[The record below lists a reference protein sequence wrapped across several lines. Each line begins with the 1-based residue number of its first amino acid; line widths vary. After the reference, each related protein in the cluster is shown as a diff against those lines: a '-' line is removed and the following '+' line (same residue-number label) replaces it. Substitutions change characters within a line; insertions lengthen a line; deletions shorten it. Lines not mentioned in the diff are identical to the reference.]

1 MAGRSSLEDL
11 DLTGDEVERLTK
23 AFQDEGF
30 RKLFADYA
38 AELSDPA
45 QRAVYE
51 AEVSAL
57 ERQRGVE
64 ARFLHPEPGWVLRTS
79 QAGSRRC
86 YVNVCGNGLVARP
99 ESRPEPGGSRWSLP
113 HCLAPAREEL
123 GSRRPGEP
131 RGPPRLVYDVLFH
144 PDALRLAARS
154 ARFRRLVSDT
164 ALEAVES
171 HFSPGLDRANAVP
184 LRGTKYK
191 GVPQATLLRTPLPGG
206 APATGTGEDEEES
219 CCSSS
224 PLPPFPTPYA
234 YPPRP
239 AQPPP
244 RPTPEPAP
252 AATTPRWTL
261 RQRSYVDL
269 QDYRCSRD
277 SAPSPVPRELVVT
290 VELPCLSSAAQAQLE
305 VRGRELQLES
315 RRPAAAYSLRVPL
328 PYAVDEAAGKATF
341 NKAKRQL
348 VVVLPVLLPPAET
361 EEKGSPGCSEQG
373 RQEEEEER
381 EEEEEEP
388 PPPLSETGGSAAP
401 GEPQLGCAPI
411 RAANNAEQAPLAAHV
426 EARPGC
432 AAESGPAAPEPG
444 SSTCPG
450 NNHSDG
456 PRSPGAS
463 SPEAPAESDRAA
475 SARGEDTRPTVPTC
489 AGTDGSS
496 SGAPVLPAARREDPC
511 VDSTVELPGPV
522 AGVSQGHLCT
532 DMDLNESTHV
542 ISDVVPSPY
551 PGGIVAPPRVSR
563 CDSLDQSVATLSGL
577 DCSNVDEDRMS
588 STRSELPVPP
598 ACPSTT
604 SNVQISVPA
613 SPCPV
618 NITSGSPLLPT
629 EGPTVD
635 PDSAKSPTSC
645 LDSPV
650 PPASTATRCPPFQC
664 TQDENSLR
672 LILQVP
678 GIVPQS
684 LRGEVGTNCYRVSFA
699 SKDFASYTLLLQFP
713 PENRLSPP
721 EFGLDVS
728 LDNAVIALTK
738 SLETTGL
745 WRKMYFGP
753 NDDSLQERWFVTEDN
768 VDEFLDSLSGMSRSS
783 PSEMEHQ
790 PLIEVLDVSEGKS
803 QIRLK
808 PLEQNGF
815 ELGKMQEKAT
825 PKGEDGE
832 QENGSELSADAES
845 CPAQTAPLTS
855 METMGQVGGGPG
867 HCLELDPSN
876 PSLASPGKQQIRE
889 CRESKCAFARE
900 EERATSTPQAQFNW
914 EEPGQT
920 RGGEG
925 VHPESAQNKQGQG
938 GSSSSR
944 PAPPVLKETDM
955 RDGSVQYITSHTTH
969 CAVAFQNAL
978 LYELD

>member
-1 MAGRSSLEDL
+1 MAVRSSLEAL
-11 DLTGDEVERLTK
+11 ELTGDEVERLSK

-64 ARFLHPEPGWVLRTS
+64 ARFLHPQPGWVLRTS

-86 YVNVCGNGLVARP
+86 YVNVCGNALVARP
-99 ESRPEPGGSRWSLP
+99 EARPEPGGSRWTLP

-123 GSRRPGEP
+123 GSRRRPGEP

-164 ALEAVES
+164 ALEALES
-171 HFSPGLDRANAVP
+171 HFAPGLDRANAAP
-184 LRGTKYK
+184 LRGVKYK
-191 GVPQATLLRTPLPGG
+191 GVPQATLLRTPLPGA
-206 APATGTGEDEEES
+206 APEGTGEEES
-219 CCSSS
+219 PSP

-239 AQPPP
+239 AQPP
-244 RPTPEPAP
+244 RPAPQPAP
-252 AATTPRWTL
+252 AATTPRWSL

-269 QDYRCSRD
+269 QDYRCCRD

-290 VELPCLSSAAQAQLE
+290 VELPCLGSAAQAELE
-305 VRGRELQLES
+305 VRGRELRLES
-315 RRPAAAYSLRVPL
+315 RRPAAYSLRLPL

-348 VVVLPVLLPPAET
+348 VVVLPVLPPAGQEQ
-361 EEKGSPGCSEQG
+361 GSPGCGVQG
-373 RQEEEEER
+373 RPEEEEEGR
-381 EEEEEEP
+381 EEEEEPP
-388 PPPLSETGGSAAP
+388 PPPLSETGGSA
-401 GEPQLGCAPI
+401 EPQPGCAPI
-411 RAANNAEQAPLAAHV
+411 QAANNAEQTSLAAHV

-432 AAESGPAAPEPG
+432 AAESAPAAPEPG
-444 SSTCPG
+444 LSTCPG
-450 NNHSDG
+450 HNDSDD
-456 PRSPGAS
+456 PRSPAAS
-463 SPEAPAESDRAA
+463 SPEYPAESDPAA
-475 SARGEDTRPTVPTC
+475 DTRPTVPTC
-489 AGTDGSS
+489 GGTG
-496 SGAPVLPAARREDPC
+496 LPAAPREDPC

-522 AGVSQGHLCT
+522 AGVSQGLLCA
-532 DMDLNESTHV
+532 DMDLNESTRV
-542 ISDVVPSPY
+542 TSDVVPSSC
-551 PGGIVAPPRVSR
+551 PGGILAPPRVSCCEAWIIPWQLCQVR
-563 CDSLDQSVATLSGL
+563 TALLLSSAP
-577 DCSNVDEDRMS
+577 CKPSH
-588 STRSELPVPP
+588 PV
-598 ACPSTT
+598 
-604 SNVQISVPA
+604 
-613 SPCPV
+613 SPFPV
-618 NITSGSPLLPT
+618 HS
-629 EGPTVD
+629 
-635 PDSAKSPTSC
+635 
-645 LDSPV
+645 
-650 PPASTATRCPPFQC
+650 
-664 TQDENSLR
+664 DENSLR

-678 GIVPQS
+678 GIAPQS

-699 SKDFASYTLLLQFP
+699 SKDFVSYTFLLQFP

-728 LDNAVIALTK
+728 PDNAVISLTK

-753 NDDSLQERWFVTEDN
+753 NGDSLQERWFVTEDN
-768 VDEFLDSLSGMSRSS
+768 VDEFLGSLSRMSGSS
-783 PSEMEHQ
+783 LSEMEHQ

-808 PLEQNGF
+808 PLEQNGV
-815 ELGKMQEKAT
+815 ELGKMQEGAA

-889 CRESKCAFARE
+889 CRESERAFARE

-925 VHPESAQNKQGQG
+925 VHSESAQNNQGQDR
-938 GSSSSR
+938 SR

>member
-1 MAGRSSLEDL
+1 MAVRSSLEAL
-11 DLTGDEVERLTK
+11 ELTGDEVERLSK

-64 ARFLHPEPGWVLRTS
+64 ARFLHPQPGWVLRTS

-86 YVNVCGNGLVARP
+86 YVNVCGNALVARP
-99 ESRPEPGGSRWSLP
+99 EARPEPGGSRWTLP

-123 GSRRPGEP
+123 GSRRRPGEP

-164 ALEAVES
+164 ALEALES
-171 HFSPGLDRANAVP
+171 HFAPGLDRANAAP
-184 LRGTKYK
+184 LRGVKYK
-191 GVPQATLLRTPLPGG
+191 GVPQATLLRTPLPGA
-206 APATGTGEDEEES
+206 APEGTGEEES
-219 CCSSS
+219 PSP

-239 AQPPP
+239 AQPP
-244 RPTPEPAP
+244 RPAPQPAP
-252 AATTPRWTL
+252 AATTPRWSL

-269 QDYRCSRD
+269 QDYRCCRD

-290 VELPCLSSAAQAQLE
+290 VELPCLGSAAQAELE
-305 VRGRELQLES
+305 VRGRELRLES
-315 RRPAAAYSLRVPL
+315 RRPAAYSLRLPL

-348 VVVLPVLLPPAET
+348 VVVLPVLPPAGQEQ
-361 EEKGSPGCSEQG
+361 GSPG
-373 RQEEEEER
+373 
-381 EEEEEEP
+381 
-388 PPPLSETGGSAAP
+388 SA
-401 GEPQLGCAPI
+401 EPQPGCAPI
-411 RAANNAEQAPLAAHV
+411 QAANNAEQTSLAAHV

-432 AAESGPAAPEPG
+432 AAESAPAAPEPG
-444 SSTCPG
+444 LSTCPG
-450 NNHSDG
+450 HNDSDD
-456 PRSPGAS
+456 PRSPAAS
-463 SPEAPAESDRAA
+463 SPEYPAESDPAA
-475 SARGEDTRPTVPTC
+475 DTRPTVPTC
-489 AGTDGSS
+489 GGTG
-496 SGAPVLPAARREDPC
+496 LPAAAPC
-511 VDSTVELPGPV
+511 KPSHPV
-522 AGVSQGHLCT
+522 
-532 DMDLNESTHV
+532 
-542 ISDVVPSPY
+542 SPF
-551 PGGIVAPPRVSR
+551 
-563 CDSLDQSVATLSGL
+563 
-577 DCSNVDEDRMS
+577 
-588 STRSELPVPP
+588 PVH
-598 ACPSTT
+598 S
-604 SNVQISVPA
+604 
-613 SPCPV
+613 
-618 NITSGSPLLPT
+618 
-629 EGPTVD
+629 
-635 PDSAKSPTSC
+635 
-645 LDSPV
+645 
-650 PPASTATRCPPFQC
+650 
-664 TQDENSLR
+664 DENSLR

-678 GIVPQS
+678 GIAPQS

-699 SKDFASYTLLLQFP
+699 SKDFVSYTFLLQFP

-728 LDNAVIALTK
+728 PDNAVISLTK

-753 NDDSLQERWFVTEDN
+753 NGDSLQERWFVTEDN
-768 VDEFLDSLSGMSRSS
+768 VDEFLGSLSRMSGSS
-783 PSEMEHQ
+783 LSEMEHQ

-808 PLEQNGF
+808 VRHCSPLEQNGV
-815 ELGKMQEKAT
+815 ELGKMQEGAA

-889 CRESKCAFARE
+889 CRESERAFARE

-925 VHPESAQNKQGQG
+925 VHSESAQNNQGQDR
-938 GSSSSR
+938 SR

>member
-1 MAGRSSLEDL
+1 MAVRSSLEAL
-11 DLTGDEVERLTK
+11 ELTGDEVERLSQ

-64 ARFLHPEPGWVLRTS
+64 ARFLHPQPGWVLRTS

-86 YVNVCGNGLVARP
+86 YVNVCGNALVARP
-99 ESRPEPGGSRWSLP
+99 EARPEPGGSRWTLP

-123 GSRRPGEP
+123 GSRPRPGEP

-164 ALEAVES
+164 ALEALES
-171 HFSPGLDRANAVP
+171 HFSPGLDRANA
-184 LRGTKYK
+184 YK
-191 GVPQATLLRTPLPGG
+191 GVPQATLLRTPLPGA
-206 APATGTGEDEEES
+206 APAGTGEEES
-219 CCSSS
+219 RSP

-239 AQPPP
+239 AEPP
-244 RPTPEPAP
+244 RPAPEPAP
-252 AATTPRWTL
+252 AATTPRWSL

-269 QDYRCSRD
+269 QDYRCCRD

-290 VELPCLSSAAQAQLE
+290 VELPCLGSAAQAELE
-305 VRGRELQLES
+305 VRGRELRLES
-315 RRPAAAYSLRVPL
+315 RRPAAYSLRLPL

-348 VVVLPVLLPPAET
+348 VVVLPVLPPAGQEQ
-361 EEKGSPGCSEQG
+361 GSPGCGEQG
-373 RQEEEEER
+373 RPEEEEEEEGR

-388 PPPLSETGGSAAP
+388 PPPSETGGSA
-401 GEPQLGCAPI
+401 EPQPGCAPI
-411 RAANNAEQAPLAAHV
+411 QAASNAEQTPLAAHV

-432 AAESGPAAPEPG
+432 AAESAPAAPEPG
-444 SSTCPG
+444 LSTCPG
-450 NNHSDG
+450 HNDSDD

-463 SPEAPAESDRAA
+463 SPEDPAESDPAA
-475 SARGEDTRPTVPTC
+475 DTRPTVPTC
-489 AGTDGSS
+489 AGTGRAA
-496 SGAPVLPAARREDPC
+496 GLPAAPREDPC
-511 VDSTVELPGPV
+511 VDSTVELRGPV
-522 AGVSQGHLCT
+522 AGVSQGLLCA

-542 ISDVVPSPY
+542 TSDVVPSPC

-563 CDSLDQSVATLSGL
+563 CDGPDHSVATLSDL
-577 DCSNVDEDRMS
+577 DCSSVDEDPMP
-588 STRSELPVPP
+588 STRSELPAPP

-604 SNVQISVPA
+604 SVVQISAPA
-613 SPCPV
+613 SLGPA
-618 NITSGSPLLPT
+618 NITSGSPLPPT

-645 LDSPV
+645 PDSPV
-650 PPASTATRCPPFQC
+650 PPASPAARCPPFQC

-672 LILQVP
+672 LIFQVP

-699 SKDFASYTLLLQFP
+699 SKDFASYTFLLQFP

-728 LDNAVIALTK
+728 PDNAVISLTK

-753 NDDSLQERWFVTEDN
+753 NGDSLQERWFVTEDN
-768 VDEFLDSLSGMSRSS
+768 VDEFLDSLSRMSRSS

-815 ELGKMQEKAT
+815 ELGKMQEGAT

-889 CRESKCAFARE
+889 CRESERAFARV
-900 EERATSTPQAQFNW
+900 EERATSTPQAQFDW

-925 VHPESAQNKQGQG
+925 VHSESAQNNQGQG
-938 GSSSSR
+938 RSR